1 MLGWQGGAPE
11 TVHIAECD
19 AIEAISTVSV
29 LSFHVR
35 LKASCRL
42 VVTAEGF
49 DGRLVHAAQQLVSI
63 QQAKCNSPET
73 YIPSPGRPCPTFYQ
87 YFVKPMYLRRLL
99 RTGCDQQPD
108 NSNC

>member
-1 MLGWQGGAPE
+1 MLCIALKCLVGKVGVPE

-87 YFVKPMYLRRLL
+87 YFCKTQVPTQITSDRL
-99 RTGCDQQPD
+99 
-108 NSNC
+108 